1 LRYGESASPLERLA
15 MTFSQKILYPQLRF
29 FRGQD
34 AMLTLLVGLIF
45 VFAIIFSMLGLGGAM
60 VYNLLMVWFGYDFKE
75 VVAATGLLLNGLT
88 ALSAAWV
95 YYRKKMIDFAAGI
108 PLTIAA
114 SLGAP
119 AGAWITR
126 FLPTRTLLW
135 IFAFVVLFA
144 GLRMLTQTQKAE
156 PEGLRGSAGQR
167 ALLGSVVGFGVG
179 ALAGMLGVGG
189 GFLFVP
195 LLMAMG
201 YPTRVAAA
209 TTALAVVFSSFTG
222 FAGHLAVGHFDW
234 TLMLWAG
241 AAVVIGSQIGAHLM
255 STRIKPR
262 LIKQMFAVV
271 LLFVAGKLI
280 LGLL

>member
-1 LRYGESASPLERLA
+1 ML
-15 MTFSQKILYPQLRF
+15 
-29 FRGQD
+29 
-34 AMLTLLVGLIF
+34 LTLLIGLIF
-45 VFAIIFSMLGLGGAM
+45 VFAIVFSMLGLGGAM
-60 VYNLLMVWFGYDFKE
+60 VYNPLMVWFGYDFKD
-75 VVAATGLLLNGLT
+75 VVVATGLLLNGLT

-114 SLGAP
+114 SIGAP
-119 AGAWITR
+119 MGAWVTR

-144 GLRMLTQTQKAE
+144 GLRMLMQSKKAE
-156 PEGLRGSAGQR
+156 PETLRGSAKQR
-167 ALLGSVVGFGVG
+167 ILLGSVVGISVG

-222 FAGHLAVGHFDW
+222 FAGHVAIGHFDW
-234 TLMLWAG
+234 ALMFWASL
-241 AAVVIGSQIGAHLM
+241 AVVIGSQIGAHLM
-255 STRIKPR
+255 STRMKSR
-262 LIKQMFAVV
+262 HIKQMFAVV